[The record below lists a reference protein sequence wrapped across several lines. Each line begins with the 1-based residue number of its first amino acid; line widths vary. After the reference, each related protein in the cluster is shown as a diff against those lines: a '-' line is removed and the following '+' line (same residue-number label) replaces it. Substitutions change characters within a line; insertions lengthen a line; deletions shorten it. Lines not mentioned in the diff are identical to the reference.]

1 MNGAPHGFECRT
13 FRRLLEERLVGGDGP
28 AALAPLSW
36 NEHLFACSA
45 CRELLAS
52 EEALD
57 SLLASL
63 PEPVLPREV
72 AERVIARLRAAH
84 AHEHGLEAL
93 LERDRELDVPEA
105 LARDTLAK
113 LASARGEARLD
124 ALLAS
129 DLVTVPHDLAR
140 RVAAG
145 ARAEAALDRVLAL
158 DRDVATPAGMSS
170 RVLASL
176 ASERAHVH
184 AVARRSRF
192 ALLRTRGVWFAAAA
206 ALVATLAL
214 WLARPKASASP
225 EPQVVEDSTRSS
237 DPSRRGV
244 PAQLDSSTPD
254 AQMLAALDVLEHW
267 DLLMT
272 NDVDV
277 LLSTLAPA
285 DEAVLQDLDVA
296 PPADRSNDNGPSK
309 G

>member
-1 MNGAPHGFECRT
+1 MNGAPQSHACRT
-13 FRRLLEERLVGGDGP
+13 FRRLLEERLVGGNGP
-28 AALAPLSW
+28 EALAPLAW
-36 NEHLFACSA
+36 NEHLFSCAA

-52 EEALD
+52 EEALE

-72 AERVIARLRAAH
+72 AERLIARLRAVR

-93 LERDRELDVPEA
+93 LESDRELDVPPA

-113 LASARGEARLD
+113 LASARAEAQLD
-124 ALLAS
+124 ALLAR
-129 DLVTVPHDLAR
+129 DVVAAPRDLAR

-158 DRDVATPAGMSS
+158 DRSVATPAGLSS
-170 RVLASL
+170 RVLAAL
-176 ASERAHVH
+176 ESERATVH
-184 AVARRSRF
+184 ALARRSRF
-192 ALLRTRGVWFAAAA
+192 ALLRTRAVWFAAAA
-206 ALVATLAL
+206 AVVATLAL
-214 WLARPKASASP
+214 WLARPKAGATSQP
-225 EPQVVEDSTRSS
+225 EVVENGAR
-237 DPSRRGV
+237 PGEAMP
-244 PAQLDSSTPD
+244 PAIQSPPAPD

-296 PPADRSNDNGPSK
+296 PSADKSNNDGPSK